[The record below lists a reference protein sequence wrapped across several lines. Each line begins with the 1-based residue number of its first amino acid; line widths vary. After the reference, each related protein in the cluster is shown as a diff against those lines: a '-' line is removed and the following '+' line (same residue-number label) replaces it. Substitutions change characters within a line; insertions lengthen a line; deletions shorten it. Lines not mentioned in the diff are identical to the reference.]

1 MKLLKTII
9 DQLGF
14 VDSKQ
19 LITLAE
25 VFPKMELIIRWGG
38 LPREKALACNVAER
52 IKEVE
57 ESNID
62 YVRDVFVQ
70 SEHMKQLR
78 TVMGEKSPY

>member
-1 MKLLKTII
+1 MQLLKTII

-25 VFPKMELIIRWGG
+25 VFPKMQLIIRWGHS
-38 LPREKALACNVAER
+38 PREKALACNVAER

-57 ESNID
+57 DNEVD
-62 YVRDVFVQ
+62 YVRDVFIQ

-78 TVMGEKSPY
+78 IVMGEKSPY

>member
-25 VFPKMELIIRWGG
+25 TFPKMQLIIRWGG

-57 ESNID
+57 DSDID

-70 SEHMKQLR
+70 SEHMQQLR

>member
-19 LITLAE
+19 LIALSE
-25 VFPKMELIIRWGG
+25 VFPRMELIIRWGY
-38 LPREKALACNVAER
+38 LPREKALACNVAKR

-57 ESNID
+57 DGGID
-62 YVRDVFVQ
+62 YVRDVFIQ

>member
-1 MKLLKTII
+1 MQLLKTII

-25 VFPKMELIIRWGG
+25 VFPRMELIIRWGH
-38 LPREKALACNVAER
+38 LPREKALACNVADR
-52 IKEVE
+52 INRVE

-62 YVRDVFVQ
+62 YVRDVFIQ
-70 SEHMKQLR
+70 SEHMEQLR
-78 TVMGEKSPY
+78 MVMGEKSPY

>member
-19 LITLAE
+19 LITLADI
-25 VFPKMELIIRWGG
+25 FPKMELIIRWGV

-57 ESNID
+57 DSGVD
-62 YVRDVFVQ
+62 YVRDVFIQ
-70 SEHMKQLR
+70 SEHMQQIR